1 LTLTTDATIDKSR
14 ILGQKEE
21 LRTAGNDRRRA
32 RRMRL
37 QLEKV
42 VVGDT
47 VVGVVQ
53 QVVSAGILV
62 SVNSLGPLNV
72 TGLIAKKDLPKQF
85 EVPADLK
92 ESFQK
97 QLLEQDF
104 VVGREITCGVLQIN
118 PNIGTK
124 VTYNLK
130 MLFEELGPLAAD
142 KEAIS
147 DSGDRDTDSEDD
159 DEDTVP
165 QETEVFDDSDL
176 KEIFDELRGSKA
188 LLSVAD
194 LKAWGD
200 VQDMMEGGIIDNNQ
214 LDGMYIHV

>member
-1 LTLTTDATIDKSR
+1 
-14 ILGQKEE
+14 
-21 LRTAGNDRRRA
+21 
-32 RRMRL
+32 MRL
-37 QLEKV
+37 QLENV
-42 VVGDT
+42 QVGDT

-104 VVGREITCGVLQIN
+104 VVGREITCGVLQVN

-142 KEAIS
+142 KESIS
-147 DSGDRDTDSEDD
+147 DSGDRDTDSEDSD
-159 DEDTVP
+159 DEDTVS

-176 KEIFDELRGSKA
+176 KEIFDELRGAKA

-214 LDGMYIHV
+214 LDGKDIHI

>member
-1 LTLTTDATIDKSR
+1 
-14 ILGQKEE
+14 
-21 LRTAGNDRRRA
+21 
-32 RRMRL
+32 MRL
-37 QLEKV
+37 QLENV
-42 VVGDT
+42 QVGDT

-104 VVGREITCGVLQIN
+104 VVGREITCGVLQVN

-147 DSGDRDTDSEDD
+147 DSGDRDTDSEDSD
-159 DEDTVP
+159 DEDTVSP
-165 QETEVFDDSDL
+165 ETEVFDDSDL

-214 LDGMYIHV
+214 LDGKHIYELFELFKYIDEYDII